1 MKRVKGRND
10 VIRDDGTNA
19 ILYKTN
25 SKTKLKNEIIGLKK
39 ELNTVKN
46 DLESIKTLLERLI
59 DGR

>member
-10 VIRDDGTNA
+10 IFRDDTTNA

-25 SKTKLKNEIIGLKK
+25 SRTKLKNEIIGLKK
-39 ELNTVKN
+39 ELNTLK
-46 DLESIKTLLERLI
+46 DEMHSIKILLERMI